1 MTEQNVASIMAED
14 PSITAVVVLSGN
26 QIVYQTPNWD
36 CTADASA
43 MARAFQSSGG
53 GGAINVQEV
62 KYMLLDVSQDRMV
75 ATNIQGQGHLVGC
88 PCASGHVVAYV
99 DPQGDNR
106 GALILTWDV
115 PLQGG
120 RPCRNGL
127 NIYN

>member
-14 PSITAVVVLSGN
+14 PSITAVVVLSGS

-43 MARAFQSSGG
+43 ISRAFQSAGG
-53 GGAINVQEV
+53 GGSIHVQQV

-106 GALILTWDV
+106 GALMT
-115 PLQGG
+115 LQKWGQY
-120 RPCRNGL
+120 L
-127 NIYN
+127 